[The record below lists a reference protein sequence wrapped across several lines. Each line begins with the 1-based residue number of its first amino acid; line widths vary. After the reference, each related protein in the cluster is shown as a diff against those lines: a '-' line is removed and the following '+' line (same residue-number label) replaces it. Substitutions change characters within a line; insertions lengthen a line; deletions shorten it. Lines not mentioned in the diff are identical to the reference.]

1 MRKTDAVTFGR
12 NGPYGVLGVSFG
24 AAQHEIR
31 KAYLNLARRH
41 HPDFFN
47 SDPEKCRAATALM
60 QEINLAYEL
69 LGDPVRREH
78 WDRSHGVAPRAEPA
92 VAPRAAPSRHYDAEL
107 VQSVIRKYNEFLA
120 TLDTPERRA
129 DAVNRIRRFQSSGVG
144 TAYIRSLVSLMYGEV
159 MDFLKLGRR
168 ISVYDDG
175 LVEMMFLYAGALE
188 VSPSSVFVTY
198 AWLEWRDHHGKLPP
212 ELVARR
218 QRSSAEPPDI
228 RLQLPGPAGKTPPRS
243 KPQPKQD
250 VTARVWHWLMS
261 KPGSNRH

>member
-1 MRKTDAVTFGR
+1 MKKTDAELFGR
-12 NGPYGVLGVSFG
+12 RSPYAILGVADS
-24 AAQHEIR
+24 AAQHDIR

-78 WDRSHGVAPRAEPA
+78 WDRSHGVAHRPTPTA
-92 VAPRAAPSRHYDAEL
+92 APRGAPSRHYDAEL
-107 VQSVIRKYNEFLA
+107 VQSVIRRYNEFLA
-120 TLDTPERRA
+120 TLDTPEKRA
-129 DAVNRIRRFQSSGVG
+129 AAVGRIRRFQSSGAG
-144 TAYIRSLVSLMYGEV
+144 TEYIRSLVALMYGEV

-188 VSPSSVFVTY
+188 VSPSSVFITY
-198 AWLEWRDHHGKLPP
+198 AWIEWREHHGKLPP
-212 ELVARR
+212 ELVERR
-218 QRSSAEPPDI
+218 QQRSAEPPDI
-228 RLQLPGPAGKTPPRS
+228 RLQLPGPAGAAPRRA
-243 KPQPKQD
+243 PQPKQD

-261 KPGSNRH
+261 KPGS